1 MIKSSD
7 ILVTKEQYRKIKQLE
22 ESHILWSDTEIAKQE
37 TKKLPSKFI
46 PQSAKDRNYVMSCFD
61 TWDEYEL
68 YRFCQSASTNMSETR
83 SRMKDYD

>member
-1 MIKSSD
+1 MIRSSD
-7 ILVTKEQYRKIKQLE
+7 IWVTKEQYRKIKQLE

-68 YRFCQSASTNMSETR
+68 YRFCQAANVDIRETKR
-83 SRMKDYD
+83 HYKEE